1 MNHPRTVISGLG
13 AVCSLGPNVD
23 AFWRGLMARECGIRP
38 LTRLDPDAHRIPRG
52 GEAKGFILDPDD
64 DEAMQFVCAAA
75 EQAVRAAGL
84 DGEGLAD
91 TAVVLGTNFGA
102 LTSAM
107 RFMDAPSGERAGALF
122 RDAMLDGP
130 VRRVAGRL
138 GAGGPLSAV
147 SLSCCSGNAAFALA
161 LDMIRTRA
169 AERVVAGGYD
179 AITDLSWS
187 GLAAM
192 RTMTTGTLRPFD
204 KRRDGTIFSEGAG
217 VVMIETLAS
226 AQARGAAPLVEL
238 LGGATDNNAYHMAH
252 PDPGAEG
259 MARVMAAA
267 LRDAGVEPGEMD
279 YVSAHGTGTKYN
291 DKLETLALKKV
302 LGTRAEEIPVV
313 SIKSYVGHAMG
324 AASALEV
331 VATVRAMTRGRI
343 PATINLEEPDPEC
356 DLDYCPD
363 GPRDAD
369 IRVAL
374 CNSAGIGGPNAAVV
388 LRKLEGES

>member
-23 AFWRGLMARECGIRP
+23 AFWRGLMARECGIRS
-38 LTRLDPDAHRIPRG
+38 LSRLDGCAHRISRG
-52 GEAKGFILDPDD
+52 GEAQGFDLLPGE
-64 DEAMQFVCAAA
+64 DEATQFVCAAA
-75 EQAVRAAGL
+75 EEAARAAGL
-84 DGEGLAD
+84 DGGSLAD
-91 TAVVLGTNFGA
+91 AAVALGTNFGA
-102 LTSAM
+102 LASAM
-107 RFMDAPSGERAGALF
+107 RFLDAPSGQRAGALF
-122 RDAMLDGP
+122 REAMLDGP
-130 VRRVAGRL
+130 VRRAVERL
-138 GAGGPLSAV
+138 GAGGPIAAV
-147 SLSCCSGNAAFALA
+147 SLSCASGNAAFALA
-161 LDMIRTRA
+161 LDMIRTGA
-169 AERVVAGGYD
+169 AERVLAGGYD

-192 RTMTTGTLRPFD
+192 RTMTSDTLRPFD
-204 KRRDGTIFSEGAG
+204 KRRDGTVFSEGAG
-217 VVMIETLAS
+217 VAVIETLAS

-238 LGGATDNNAYHMAH
+238 LGAATDNNAYHMAH

-267 LRDAGVEPGEMD
+267 LRDAGVEPGEIG

-291 DKLETLALKKV
+291 DKLETLALKKA
-302 LGTRAEEIPVV
+302 LGARAREIPVV
-313 SIKSYVGHAMG
+313 SIKSCVGHGMG

-331 VATVRAMTRGRI
+331 VAAVCAMARGRV

-363 GPRDAD
+363 GPRDVD
-369 IRVAL
+369 IRAAL